1 MITKPLIK
9 EKIIKDSKDFSPTCG
24 HKTCN
29 LLPSI
34 QPEILY
40 FYKNDNLN
48 LSNDKIKSLPKLSF
62 PLGIKICV
70 ENEFDLK
77 KVKNFPQQIFF
88 NIVKDDKGET
98 LYICTCYQF
107 TKVYFEGFIQKYEC
121 DISFVYS
128 ELFKNVKKN
137 TSINSFYVLESINL
151 ISRYPFFNS
160 MNICLNAFLSP
171 FVEDRI
177 NLLNHMINEI
187 PIPNE
192 NSQIKFFTLL
202 FRNPVIL
209 NHERN
214 FYKLLSIKSIQKQIC
229 LLHDNYLST
238 NGLDFKLLFEFIP
251 LDHIIFIF
259 SMILLEQ
266 KILLVYEDY
275 EILSTLIF
283 IFISSLFPFS
293 WKNNIIPIISLDMIN
308 LLMNETHSLL
318 ELMKRYFLILIKMV

>member
-1 MITKPLIK
+1 M
-9 EKIIKDSKDFSPTCG
+9 
-24 HKTCN
+24 
-29 LLPSI
+29 
-34 QPEILY
+34 
-40 FYKNDNLN
+40 
-48 LSNDKIKSLPKLSF
+48 
-62 PLGIKICV
+62 
-70 ENEFDLK
+70 
-77 KVKNFPQQIFF
+77 
-88 NIVKDDKGET
+88 
-98 LYICTCYQF
+98 YICTCYQF

-160 MNICLNAFLSP
+160 MNVCLNAFLSP

-214 FYKLLSIKSIQKQIC
+214 FYKLLSIKNIQKQIS

-266 KILLVYEDY
+266 KILVVYEDY
-275 EILSTLIF
+275 EILATLIF
-283 IFISSLFPFS
+283 IFISLLFPFS
-293 WKNNIIPIISLDMIN
+293 WKNNIIPII
-308 LLMNETHSLL
+308 
-318 ELMKRYFLILIKMV
+318 F